1 MPIVGTAGHVDHGK
15 STLVEALTGRDP
27 DRWAEEKERGLTID
41 LGFAW
46 ADLGTG
52 DMVGFVDVPGH
63 ERFIKNMLAG
73 VGGFDIALFVVAA
86 DEGWM
91 PQSEE
96 HLAVLDLL
104 AVRHGVMAL
113 TRVDLADPELIELAR
128 ADIQAN
134 VDGTVA
140 EGWPIVEVSVVA
152 GTGLDEL
159 RAALS
164 AALESAG
171 PTRDLGSPVL
181 WIDRSFVVAG
191 SGVVVT
197 GTLVGGSIAA
207 EDRLEVFPGGP
218 VRVRSLQSHEQS
230 KTEVGPGNR
239 VAANLTGVEREDLAR
254 GAVLARPGFGVE
266 TRRVLVR
273 LLLPPRPT
281 ADLSDR
287 SAYHV
292 HLGTATVPAGL
303 RFIGDRYAI
312 ATLERPLPMVAG
324 DRFILRDTGRRSVTG
339 GGIVLDPS
347 PVRRP
352 SVGDAESLEEAIA
365 LGPDDVAT
373 ALVAV
378 HGSIDESLLT
388 AATGGGTPSG
398 AVSAGDRFFSSD
410 TAAGRVATA
419 VQLVE
424 AFHAEH
430 PLRPGMP
437 TSSLASQLSVD
448 RRQLTAL
455 VEESGSALV
464 DDGATIRAEAF
475 EPKLSDADEEGWT
488 QARTA
493 LAATLAVPRASQLGL
508 SDEVL
513 HAVVRRGELVQIE
526 GDLVYLPEQIDQVDR
541 YLAGVGEPFTVSEF
555 REALG
560 LSRRQAVPLLEWLDR
575 NGRTVRDG
583 NLRTVR
589 RRPA

>member
-27 DRWAEEKERGLTID
+27 DRWATEKERGLTID

-104 AVRHGVMAL
+104 GVQHGVIAL
-113 TRVDLADPELIELAR
+113 TRIDLADAELIELAR
-128 ADIQAN
+128 ADIDAHL
-134 VDGTVA
+134 DGTVA
-140 EGWPIVEVSVVA
+140 EGWQIVEVSAVA
-152 GTGLDEL
+152 GTGLNEL
-159 RAALS
+159 RTALS
-164 AALESAG
+164 AALTSAG
-171 PTRDLGSPVL
+171 PTRDVGRPVL

-197 GTLVGGSIAA
+197 GTLVGGSITA
-207 EDRLEVFPGGP
+207 EDRLEAFPGGP
-218 VRVRSLQSHEQS
+218 VRVRGLQSHEQS

-254 GAVLARPGFGVE
+254 GVVLTRPGFGVQ
-266 TRRVLVR
+266 TTRVLVR

-281 ADLSDR
+281 VDLSDR

-312 ATLERPLPMVAG
+312 ATLDRPLLMVAG

-352 SVGDAESLEEAIA
+352 NVGDAESLEEAIA
-365 LGPDDVAT
+365 LGPDGVAT

-378 HGSIDESLLT
+378 HGSIDESLLR

-398 AVSAGDRFFSSD
+398 AVSAGDRFFSGD

-437 TSSLASQLSVD
+437 TSSLASQLAVD
-448 RRQLTAL
+448 GRQLTAL
-455 VEESGSALV
+455 VDESG
-464 DDGATIRAEAF
+464 G
-475 EPKLSDADEEGWT
+475 DADEEQWS
-488 QARTA
+488 QARTT

-513 HAVVRRGELVQIE
+513 HAVVRREELVQIDS
-526 GDLVYLPEQIDQVDR
+526 DLVYLPEQIDQVDR
-541 YLAGVGEPFTVSEF
+541 YLAGVDEPFTVSAF

-589 RRPA
+589 RIV